1 MSAAGSARLCRN
13 TFRQAL
19 TRSLPRELDRL
30 RTARQAQ
37 PANLTSLPANI
48 RREWVL
54 LDGWGR
60 IEVLPVASARNSAGL
75 HRFVAEVSRL
85 APDGGNGANDSGDE
99 RNHRWRLPLDGGGAA
114 GQLGYPG
121 FDEIRKS
128 SLSHARGKAA

>member
-13 TFRQAL
+13 TVRQAL

-30 RTARQAQ
+30 RTAHQAQ

-54 LDGWGR
+54 LDGWAR
-60 IEVLPVASARNSAGL
+60 IEVLPVESARNSAGL

-85 APDGGNGANDSGDE
+85 APDGGE
-99 RNHRWRLPLDGGGAA
+99 RR
-114 GQLGYPG
+114 
-121 FDEIRKS
+121 
-128 SLSHARGKAA
+128 